1 MAGVRQ
7 QAFRKLLDC
16 RHWLRRAG
24 VDTIAQRH
32 PSLQS
37 AFRSAYHPVYRL
49 LQPGGMMT
57 ADFGGIRISA
67 DASQRDLALLLR
79 EEAEWE
85 WRQTRLIASM
95 LSEGMVFVDVG
106 AHIGL
111 YTLLAASRVGAR
123 GRVYAFEP
131 APENFRV
138 LQHNIAQNG
147 FTNVAAEPMAVS
159 RSRGRAA
166 FTLSESDSASHT
178 LANSLHRGRSIEAE
192 TISLDEYFSQH
203 EDRIDLV
210 KLDAEG
216 AELSILEGMKQT
228 LAGNPNLILFTEIYP
243 RAMEA
248 FGSSPEEFLRKLSD
262 LGFALVPFE
271 ESRPVQKRLEPDS
284 FSGFLNEL
292 RAHGVG
298 TNLLCQPAKSSNQP
312 TSFPQNG
319 PNASRRGAR
328 GESLRPLIS
337 VAIPTYNRGRLLEK
351 TLASVLPQAREGV
364 EVVVY
369 DTGSADDTI
378 QLVEKLA
385 RDNSTLRFF
394 SIAERRSLDETLL
407 RLLDVC
413 RGEYVWFFSSD
424 DQMKPRAIETVRER
438 ILGARERPALVYVNQ
453 EIVDEEGETLVASQ
467 VGKEG
472 NRDFRD
478 GRRILPWLGLN
489 LGFISASVFRRESA
503 QHASVTSA
511 HEFVGTR
518 SLNLHL
524 YLRCLLEG
532 GAALY
537 VGEPLVRARRA
548 PGAPPYE
555 YADVFVRDIVR
566 ILEDAR
572 QRGFGRSAIYRAMHR
587 IVAGQ
592 YLRLVVSWR
601 AEDAVELARTF
612 PVMAKACWKYPAF
625 WLLLLPARL
634 APPAALRRI
643 RNRLRGWRDT
653 RNGRHGRTLVSA
665 SVVERPSARVSGAFR
680 APFHALLTAR
690 KLIASVGG
698 ERIFKAIPYLIP
710 TYRKT
715 YAYLRPNEI
724 VRTECRGHEM
734 YLDLTDVEVSRSL
747 VSLGSWEEHE
757 TRIFSAA
764 VKEGMVVVDIGANI
778 GHYTLEA
785 ARRVGEKG
793 KVLAFEP
800 EPHNF
805 SLLCRNVEANR
816 YRNVIPV
823 QKALS
828 NRSGAARLTL
838 SAGNL
843 GGHHL
848 KNSGEH
854 GEDVAVSMVTL
865 DEFLL
870 DEPRP
875 INVIKMD
882 AEGAEMGILEGMKG
896 VLEANPDLILFT
908 EFSPRAIQAAGH
920 EPENF
925 LRALMEAGFHLGI
938 LDQRNAR
945 IEAFPDVPL
954 SDFTGSLLR
963 ADNGRFYVDLL
974 CLRGK
979 ALQEQFGPGS
989 WQRDP
994 VFAKAG
1000 NSR

>member
-1 MAGVRQ
+1 MAGMRQ
-7 QAFRKLLDC
+7 QAFQKLLDC

-24 VDTIAQRH
+24 MDAIAQRH
-32 PSLQS
+32 SRLGS
-37 AFRSAYHPVYRL
+37 AFRTVYHPVYRL

-57 ADFGGIRISA
+57 AEFGGIRISA
-67 DASQRDLALLLR
+67 DTNQRDLALLLR
-79 EEAEWE
+79 GEADWE
-85 WRQTRLIASM
+85 WRQTRLIGSM
-95 LSEGMVFVDVG
+95 LGEGMVFVDVG

-111 YTLLAASRVGAR
+111 YTLLAASRVGPR
-123 GRVYAFEP
+123 GRVFAFEP
-131 APENFRV
+131 APDNFRV
-138 LQHNIAQNG
+138 LQYNIAQNG
-147 FTNVAAEPMAVS
+147 FTNVSAEPVAVS
-159 RSRGRAA
+159 RGRGRAV
-166 FTLSESDSASHT
+166 FTLSENDSASHT
-178 LANSLHRGRSIEAE
+178 LAPALHKGRTIEAE
-192 TISLDEYFSQH
+192 TISLDEYFS
-203 EDRIDLV
+203 ERKDRIDLV

-216 AELSILEGMKQT
+216 AELSILEGMERI
-228 LAGNPNLILFTEIYP
+228 LARHPKLILFTEIYP

-248 FGSSPEEFLRKLSD
+248 FGSSPEEFLRRLSD
-262 LGFALVPFE
+262 LGFSLVPFE
-271 ESRPVQKRLEPDS
+271 ETRPGEARLESQS
-284 FSGFLNEL
+284 FSRFLNEL

-298 TNLLCQPAKSSNQP
+298 TNLLCQPARARNQSKSFTRP
-312 TSFPQNG
+312 A
-319 PNASRRGAR
+319 PNASGQGAPGKPR
-328 GESLRPLIS
+328 RPLIS
-337 VAIPTYNRGRLLEK
+337 VAIPTYNRGRLLEE
-351 TLASVLPQAREGV
+351 TLASILPQTDESV

-369 DTGSADDTI
+369 DTGSADDTSER
-378 QLVEKLA
+378 VEKLA
-385 RDNSTLRFF
+385 QDSPALRFF
-394 SIAERRSLDETLL
+394 SVAERHSLDETLL

-424 DQMKPRAIETVRER
+424 DQMNPGAIEAVRKR
-438 ILGARERPALVYVNQ
+438 ILGTRERPALVYINQ
-453 EIVDEEGETLVASQ
+453 EIVDETGKTLVVSQ
-467 VGKEG
+467 VGNEG
-472 NRDFRD
+472 SRDFRD
-478 GRRILPWLGLN
+478 GRKILPWLGLN

-503 QHASVTSA
+503 LHAATSSA

-537 VGEPLVRARRA
+537 VGEPLIRARRA

-566 ILEDAR
+566 ILDDAG
-572 QRGFGRSAIYRAMHR
+572 QRGFGRLAIYRAMHR

-592 YLRLVVSWR
+592 YLRLVFSWR
-601 AEDAVELARTF
+601 AEDPVELARTF

-625 WLLLLPARL
+625 WLLLIPVRFAPSALLWAVRNHLRDWRDARNERRQTLASAPAVESRSIR
-634 APPAALRRI
+634 ASGALR
-643 RNRLRGWRDT
+643 T
-653 RNGRHGRTLVSA
+653 
-665 SVVERPSARVSGAFR
+665 
-680 APFHALLTAR
+680 PFHALLVAR
-690 KLIASVGG
+690 RLIASLGG

-710 TYRKT
+710 AYRKA

-734 YLDLTDVEVSRSL
+734 YLDPADVEVARSL
-747 VSLGSWEEHE
+747 ISLGSWEEHE

-785 ARRVGEKG
+785 ARRVGETG
-793 KVLAFEP
+793 RVFAFEP

-805 SLLCRNVEANR
+805 GLLCRNVEANR
-816 YRNVIPV
+816 YRNVV
-823 QKALS
+823 SVRKALS
-828 NRSGAARLTL
+828 NRTGVGRLTL

-848 KNSGEH
+848 KNSGEQ
-854 GEDVAVSMVTL
+854 GEDVAVSMITL

-875 INVIKMD
+875 IDVIKMD

-908 EFSPRAIQAAGH
+908 EFSPRAIRAAGN
-920 EPENF
+920 EPEKF
-925 LRALMEAGFHLGI
+925 LEALAEASFHLGI
-938 LDQRNAR
+938 LDQSSSR
-945 IEAFPDVPL
+945 IEELPEVPL
-954 SDFTGSLLR
+954 SEFSDSLLR
-963 ADNGRFYVDLL
+963 ADCGRFYVDLL

-979 ALQEQFGPGS
+979 ALQEQFGPRS
-989 WQRDP
+989 WQRDS